1 LTTVHK
7 SPNTRLTR
15 LTLFVHNRSACFE
28 DEKTKL
34 VMTPGRDCRSATP
47 GKFRI
52 CCAAVKR
59 EALVVA
65 ASRLVDLLGRY
76 R

>member
-1 LTTVHK
+1 
-7 SPNTRLTR
+7 
-15 LTLFVHNRSACFE
+15 
-28 DEKTKL
+28 
-34 VMTPGRDCRSATP
+34 MTPGRDCRSATP

-52 CCAAVKR
+52 CFAAVKR